1 MSDADPTPA
10 TSGCGR
16 IPRPLAEPSAGSSWA
31 GSKRSVTVAMRL
43 GAQLPAGLAASQGV
57 PGAEGPERGLNGSQ
71 RPRTARSELYN
82 PARPYAVEA
91 GCETKA
97 DRVVPRVGG
106 VGCAVSVCSASGGH
120 ERMGSGRR
128 RT

>member
-10 TSGCGR
+10 TSGCGW

-31 GSKRSVTVAMRL
+31 GLKRSVTVAMRL
-43 GAQLPAGLAASQGV
+43 GAQLPAGLVASQGM
-57 PGAEGPERGLNGSQ
+57 PGAGRASTRPQRLPAARNGEVG
-71 RPRTARSELYN
+71 TYN
-82 PARPYAVEA
+82 PARPYVGEA